1 MWIQKFRKKNTTSCQ
16 NIFFLKMSSTP
27 PSPLPSHIKIRN
39 DEYRGRCV
47 IATKSFLPG
56 ETILSTSPQAYLPSE
71 NEERCATCFV
81 KSTSLKK
88 CKGCSYAHYCSRKCQ
103 IVDWK
108 SNGHSKLCKYM
119 VKLRKQLRNESELS
133 DAILLIKTFTDTSRR
148 DFVSSMCYHVPTSS
162 SLERS
167 SKRLIHTI
175 QSTVP
180 WISKCSKEKLL
191 QTLYRFGSNNFAITD
206 DLLLKT
212 GAGVYPEGALLNHDC
227 VPNCVVTYDGLVQNI
242 RCIRKIKEGEELTHS
257 YVDPYH
263 SNTTPHSNTTL
274 HTPTQIRRCVCN
286 DKG

>member
-1 MWIQKFRKKNTTSCQ
+1 
-16 NIFFLKMSSTP
+16 
-27 PSPLPSHIKIRN
+27 
-39 DEYRGRCV
+39 
-47 IATKSFLPG
+47 
-56 ETILSTSPQAYLPSE
+56 
-71 NEERCATCFV
+71 
-81 KSTSLKK
+81 
-88 CKGCSYAHYCSRKCQ
+88 
-103 IVDWK
+103 
-108 SNGHSKLCKYM
+108 M
-119 VKLRKQLRNESELS
+119 VKLKKQLRNQSELS
-133 DAILLIKTFTDTSRR
+133 DAILLIKTFSDTSRR
-148 DFVSSMCYHVPTSS
+148 DFVSTMCFHVPTSS

-180 WISKCSKEKLL
+180 WIAKCSKEKLL
-191 QTLYRFGSNNFAITD
+191 NTLYRFGSNNFAITD

-227 VPNCVVTYDGLVQNI
+227 VPNWVVTYDGLVQNI

-274 HTPTQIRRCVCN
+274 QHHTPTQIRRCVCN